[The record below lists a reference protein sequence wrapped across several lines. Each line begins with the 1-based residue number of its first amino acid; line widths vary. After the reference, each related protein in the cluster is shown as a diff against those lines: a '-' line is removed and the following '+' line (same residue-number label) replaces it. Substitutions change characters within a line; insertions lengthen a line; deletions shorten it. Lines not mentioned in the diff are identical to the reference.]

1 MFMSSH
7 FRLHIGAAIGL
18 AAWCAVG
25 QTPAP
30 QLDTKPAFMQIV
42 TNCTL
47 TTNVVIVTNYVVV
60 TNSVVT
66 TNFYNAQGH
75 LLLPVPPD
83 KPAIPGLI
91 PITEAKP
98 TESAPEKAPEAVPA
112 PPPPDPLQ
120 VIRDLLVTG
129 LTTSSN
135 KVSATG
141 SFSSNL
147 TQQIQVPQGV
157 TSFDRKKTQD
167 LLTAMNV
174 TAEKAAPEAVALL
187 TKAAA
192 QIKTEDAAATVKG
205 GPGAATQLFA
215 NTHGAELESQ
225 LLALVQKAAVQTR
238 LRDAYNDVMFKGG
251 GLFGAVL
258 GSGPSVD
265 IESHVAKGLW
275 RALTNNLA
283 EQERLIRT
291 DASARTTPALQE
303 AFK

>member
-1 MFMSSH
+1 MA
-7 FRLHIGAAIGL
+7 R
-18 AAWCAVG
+18 
-25 QTPAP
+25 
-30 QLDTKPAFMQIV
+30 K
-42 TNCTL
+42 
-47 TTNVVIVTNYVVV
+47 
-60 TNSVVT
+60 
-66 TNFYNAQGH
+66 
-75 LLLPVPPD
+75 LPVTPD

-98 TESAPEKAPEAVPA
+98 AETPPEKAAEPPPA
-112 PPPPDPLQ
+112 PPNPILAGHSRFAGQRIDN
-120 VIRDLLVTG
+120 LLEQG
-129 LTTSSN
+129 ERRRQLP
-135 KVSATG
+135 
-141 SFSSNL
+141 SNL

-192 QIKTEDAAATVKG
+192 QIKTEAAAAAVKG

-215 NTHGAELESQ
+215 NTHGTELESQ

-238 LRDAYNDVMFKGG
+238 LRNAYNDVMFKGG

-283 EQERLIRT
+283 EQERPDPNRRLRPNHARPAGGVQV
-291 DASARTTPALQE
+291 ASRR
-303 AFK
+303 